1 LLGFLLSFRLLK
13 KTLLDFEE
21 EGQVMIHDPAMI
33 ILLHHYRKAKPAI
46 DESEYLNHGL
56 CINTNFIVDGA
67 KPGSGA
73 LEFKMDSVVR
83 VPKSPS
89 WDQLRGLIVDVQVR
103 FDGSNITTRRNIV
116 EGDGCFAFYVAP
128 GGDLRFDFFTNF
140 IGQPNPDWYG
150 VSSVSHAIT
159 QPVQL
164 LVGRWYR
171 LRASF
176 DALTTARI
184 WIDGELVAQRSG
196 FRSGV
201 GSPGGQGVSIGNW
214 TLSNQ
219 FPLLGALDWVAI
231 WKLDEDVVTKN
242 FVERL
247 DSDAK
252 RGWSDFMACL
262 DEQFNDENIRAL
274 QLSFEDLLV
283 EENECISGMDDPTR
297 SKFYELVERYQELWE
312 VNDIDRPDFHSVV
325 VEIYRLLSSYCGNSF
340 SDRLVSVSNTF
351 EEIRSR
357 IGDDCW
363 SYSQLKNRD
372 PVIQSAFD
380 RFSEDEFVAEFSSE
394 ESYESN

>member
-1 LLGFLLSFRLLK
+1 
-13 KTLLDFEE
+13 
-21 EGQVMIHDPAMI
+21 MIHDPAMM
-33 ILLHHYRKAKPAI
+33 ILLHHYKKAKPAI
-46 DESEYLNHGL
+46 DESDYLNHGL
-56 CINTNFIVDGA
+56 CVNTNFVVDGA
-67 KPGSGA
+67 KLGSGA
-73 LEFKMDSVVR
+73 LEFKTDSVVR

-103 FDGSNITTRRNIV
+103 FDGSSITTRRNIV

-140 IGQPNPDWYG
+140 IGQPDPDWHG
-150 VSSVSHAIT
+150 VSSMSHAIA

-176 DALTTARI
+176 DALTTARL

-196 FRSGV
+196 FRSAV

-219 FPLLGALDWVAI
+219 YPLLGALDWIAI

-247 DSDAK
+247 DPDAK

-262 DEQFNDENIRAL
+262 DEQLNDDNLRAL
-274 QLSFEDLLV
+274 QLIFEDLLV
-283 EENECISGMDDPTR
+283 EANECISGMDDPTR
-297 SKFYELVERYQELWE
+297 SEFYKLVDLYQELWE
-312 VNDIDRPDFHSVV
+312 ANDLDRPDFQSVV
-325 VEIYRLLSSYCGNSF
+325 AEIYRLLGSYCGDSL
-340 SDRLVSVSNTF
+340 SGRLTNVSSTF

-363 SYSQLKNRD
+363 AYSQLKSRD
-372 PVIQSAFD
+372 PAIESAFAG
-380 RFSEDEFVAEFSSE
+380 FSEDDFIVKFASE
-394 ESYESN
+394 ECHESN